1 MSVDF
6 RGLRPTSNDP
16 LLALFV
22 ELQKSVLKK
31 IRDDQV
37 ALLDSDNED
46 IFTDGQDMDTAIK
59 YHSELSTTHYFDF
72 LKEYFPPFEPDGD
85 IVRTWIRGTNTGNTT
100 KDISTFNHT
109 ASIHGDPTLVD
120 GTLDLGIFDGGAIKS
135 IAMRLNRPTSDFE
148 NLEWLSIP
156 DHADIRI
163 GALATGFSIFV
174 RVRLFSLADQNG
186 RSPTIFEKTEDA
198 TPTNAYMLQAK
209 SDGKLLFITK
219 KGGTTTAKETAA
231 GTVTTNTVYDI
242 FVTFTVSGAVEHI
255 YVDGVDKT
263 LTTFAGSVNWQTSTT
278 NYDLQLF
285 RRGPDEEEGMVYGDF
300 YDYKYYREKVVSQT
314 EVTHHYTNK
323 WTISDID
330 FGHVMIT
337 NHWATIW
344 EGGAPPGAPSFS
356 AISFSPLSFTV

>member
-1 MSVDF
+1 MSSTDF
-6 RGLRPTSNDP
+6 RGLVPASDDPTQQAIVS
-16 LLALFV
+16 LIKKLAKNTIANQI
-22 ELQKSVLKK
+22 EL
-31 IRDDQV
+31 I
-37 ALLDSDNED
+37 DSDNED
-46 IFTDGQDMDTAIK
+46 IYSNGQDMDTVIK
-59 YHSELSTTHYFDF
+59 YHSELSSTHSFDF
-72 LKEYFPPFEPDGD
+72 SREYFPPFEPDGD
-85 IVRTWIRGTNTGNTT
+85 ILRTWIRGTNTGNST

-120 GTLDLGIFDGGAIKS
+120 GTLDLGTFTGAIKS
-135 IAMRLNRPTSDFE
+135 IAMRMNRPTSDFE
-148 NLEWLSIP
+148 NLEYLSID

-163 GALATGFSIFV
+163 GSLATGFSIFV

-186 RSPTIFEKTEDA
+186 RAPTIFEKTEDA

-242 FVTFTVSGAVEHI
+242 FLTFAVSGAVEHI
-255 YVDGVDKT
+255 YVNGVDKT

-278 NYDLQLF
+278 DYDLFLF
-285 RRGPDEEEGMVYGDF
+285 RRGPDEEEGMVYGDL

-323 WTISDID
+323 WTISDIG
-330 FGHVMIT
+330 FGQVMIT
-337 NHWATIW
+337 NHWSTAFT
-344 EGGAPPGAPSFS
+344 GGGLGGPSFTS
-356 AISFSPLSFTV
+356 GSFTTTSFEV